1 MRYETRTTDNRA
13 DYYAG
18 IADLI
23 AADPLD
29 FYVRAERGR
38 RWQALNL
45 TNEYAAEAMADASDV
60 EPEYEH

>member
-18 IADLI
+18 IAELI

-29 FYVRAERGR
+29 FYARAERGR

-45 TNEYAAEAMADASDV
+45 TNEYAAEQMGTA
-60 EPEYEH
+60 EPTEYDYA